1 MGSKYTIGQLAK
13 AAGIPTSTVRYYER
27 AGLLQP
33 LKRAENNYRTYTS
46 DALHTI
52 RFIRTAQAA
61 GFTLADVRTFLALRA
76 GDMALCKDVQP
87 LIAKRVQDVSA
98 RIQEMQQVLT
108 VLQAFL
114 AQCHAQAQDDTCHVL
129 AALAPSAL

>member
-1 MGSKYTIGQLAK
+1 
-13 AAGIPTSTVRYYER
+13 VRYYER

-33 LKRAENNYRTYTS
+33 LKRRRIIIGRTQAMPFTPFVS
-46 DALHTI
+46 SVPRRPQALPSPMW
-52 RFIRTAQAA
+52 
-61 GFTLADVRTFLALRA
+61 RTFLALRA

-108 VLQAFL
+108 VLASVSRPMP
-114 AQCHAQAQDDTCHVL
+114 CPGTG
-129 AALAPSAL
+129 

>member
-1 MGSKYTIGQLAK
+1 MGSTYTIGQLAK
-13 AAGIPTSTVRYYER
+13 AAGIPTSTLRYYER
-27 AGLLQP
+27 AG
-33 LKRAENNYRTYTS
+33 S
-46 DALHTI
+46 
-52 RFIRTAQAA
+52 
-61 GFTLADVRTFLALRA
+61 DVRTFLALRA
-76 GDMALCKDVQP
+76 SDMTLCKDVQP

-129 AALAPSAL
+129 AALAPSVS